1 MFDYPPVTP
10 FAIDQDMDPR
20 LGSESR
26 SPQILKIDR
35 VEVCSALP
43 GVVEVLDESDS
54 TLDIF
59 EAADAEARPGVD
71 NEGTLEGPRPSVRGC
86 LYHHFKP
93 HLEKQSRSGRLEA
106 RFARPARTTS
116 TPVTLLA
123 LACRPSTPSPA

>member
-1 MFDYPPVTP
+1 MFDHPPVTP

-43 GVVEVLDESDS
+43 GVVEVLDEGDS
-54 TLDIF
+54 ALDIF
-59 EAADAEARPGVD
+59 EAADAEARPGVND
-71 NEGTLEGPRPSVRGC
+71 EGTLEGPRCSVCRC

-93 HLEKQSRSGRLEA
+93 RSEKRSRSGRLEA
-106 RFARPARTTS
+106 RFGS
-116 TPVTLLA
+116 HHLH
-123 LACRPSTPSPA
+123 